1 MPGPRFLDGDQIAL
15 RTLEPEDLSFLQTY
29 RNRPDV
35 RRPLGR
41 DRPQN
46 RPSLEDDFEGYMSD
60 GVTLLVCRDEEP
72 VGFVAL
78 FDWSESSGRVEI
90 AYWITPDN
98 QGKGYGSE
106 AVGLAVEYA
115 FDERRFHKVVAG
127 AHAHNDA
134 SRDLLESLGFQQ
146 EGRRREH
153 VFLDGEYVDSISYG
167 LLESE
172 WRQRQ

>member
-1 MPGPRFLDGDQIAL
+1 
-15 RTLEPEDLSFLQTY
+15 
-29 RNRPDV
+29 
-35 RRPLGR
+35 
-41 DRPQN
+41 
-46 RPSLEDDFEGYMSD
+46 MSD

-78 FDWSESSGRVEI
+78 FDWSESSGRVEV

-98 QGKGYGSE
+98 QGEGYGSE

-115 FDERRFHKVVAG
+115 FDERRFHKVVAH
-127 AHAHNDA
+127 AHAQNDA
-134 SRDLLESLGFQQ
+134 SRALLESLGFQQ

-172 WRQRQ
+172 WHQ